1 MPDVVLR
8 PPEPAE
14 LADVRSLCEA
24 VLDCDDE
31 PGEIADLLVA
41 GGGPGRFAV
50 AAFDGADLVGVAAGG
65 VRRRADDTVS
75 GHLDLVAVHPSRR
88 RAGIGRRL
96 VGDVSS
102 WASRQG
108 ATEFWFGNDAPI
120 YAWPGVDHGYRAA
133 HALATAL
140 GCTAVHEATNQ
151 TVDVTT
157 ADLTTEGDEARLTAS
172 GVQVS
177 RLAAADLGG
186 LLDWV
191 GTFGGTWCDEVART
205 LAHDPVG
212 CHVARRGNEW
222 VGFACHGVNRRG
234 WFGPMGT
241 AEAER
246 GQGIGAVL
254 LRRCLA
260 DLRASGMSHAQIGW
274 VGPLEFYART
284 VGAVAERRFTL
295 YRKALASAP
304 PPRVVT

>member
-8 PPEPAE
+8 PPEPADM
-14 LADVRSLCEA
+14 ADVRSLCETT
-24 VLDCDDE
+24 LDRDEE
-31 PGEIADLLVA
+31 PGEIADLLV
-41 GGGPGRFAV
+41 GGGDPGRLAV
-50 AAFDGADLVGVAAGG
+50 AAFDGAALVGVAAGG
-65 VRRRADDTVS
+65 VRQRGGGTVS
-75 GHLDLVAVHPSRR
+75 GHLDLVAVHASRR
-88 RAGIGRRL
+88 RNGIGRRL

-108 ATEFWFGNDAPI
+108 AIEFWFGNNAPI

-133 HALATAL
+133 HSLATAL
-140 GCTAVHEATNQ
+140 GCAAEHEATNQ
-151 TVDVTT
+151 TVDLAA
-157 ADLTTEGDEARLTAS
+157 ADLATEADERRLAAA

-177 RLAAADLGG
+177 RLAAADRDG

-191 GTFGGTWCDEVART
+191 GTFGGTWTDEAART

-212 CHVARRGNEW
+212 CHVARRGDEW
-222 VGFACHGVNRRG
+222 VGFACHGVNRRA

-260 DLRASGMSHAQIGW
+260 DLRSAGLSHVQIGW
-274 VGPLEFYART
+274 VGPLSFYART

-295 YRKALASAP
+295 YRKAL
-304 PPRVVT
+304 